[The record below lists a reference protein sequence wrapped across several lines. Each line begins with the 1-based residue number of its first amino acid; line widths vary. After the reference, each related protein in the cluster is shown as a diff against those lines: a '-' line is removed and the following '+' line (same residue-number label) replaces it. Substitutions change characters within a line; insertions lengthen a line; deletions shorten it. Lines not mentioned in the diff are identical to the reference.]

1 MFIQP
6 FIGKYAHAIPVQ
18 LAGWEP
24 DANCMLRWPAWDI
37 TEPKLMGFNE
47 GSSWASP
54 LLICTELASTW
65 LQCYQNTPNTEPWS
79 LQEPLQSFTVFQVW
93 LHLLWTEA
101 AAGLS
106 CWHARLH
113 PEWQEGQLLSQ
124 PILTSMGMT
133 HSLQVTTATTL
144 ECQVSPRDSLRAHL
158 QASVSAWPSSKAT
171 NTVHLCSFANK
182 WLLIWFSTQRL
193 NDNARNGSRK
203 LPIYHIGKDFFF
215 TFGKSAFIKLTWFC
229 FWTSDL
235 HNLLLL
241 LL

>member
-124 PILTSMGMT
+124 PILTSMGMM

-171 NTVHLCSFANK
+171 NTAPVQFCQQVTFDLIFHAKVEWQRKK
-182 WLLIWFSTQRL
+182 WKQEATYISY
-193 NDNARNGSRK
+193 RK
-203 LPIYHIGKDFFF
+203 EFFF